1 MTGGA
6 GPTAPDRMADRTR
19 AGAGPQSVRTI
30 VAARLRADPRIRTR
44 APMHQ
49 IALDL
54 HRVEAP
60 TLENFVAGRNGEAL
74 ACLRALRRAQ
84 GASVPLV
91 YLWGEPGCGKTHL
104 ALAAADDGRA
114 LAADAPL
121 DAFEAQVSDA
131 GERPAVV
138 AVLDVERLDEARQS
152 LLFHLINR
160 MRAHPQGTV
169 LASGSQPPVALA
181 VRDDLRT
188 RLGSGLVFRLQLLD
202 DQEKSAALERVARE
216 RGVTVAADVIP
227 WLIAHTSRDIRALLR
242 TFDALDRRAF
252 ERRRAITLPLLRE
265 LLQEN
270 AAGAPPQRA
279 GGDAAL
285 PS

>member
-1 MTGGA
+1 
-6 GPTAPDRMADRTR
+6 
-19 AGAGPQSVRTI
+19 
-30 VAARLRADPRIRTR
+30 
-44 APMHQ
+44 MHQ

-60 TLENFVAGRNGEAL
+60 TLDNFVAGRNGEVL
-74 ACLRALRRAQ
+74 ACLRALRGARSATPTPSASASAPPS
-84 GASVPLV
+84 ASVPPSASIPLV
-91 YLWGEPGCGKTHL
+91 YLWGEAGCGKTHL
-104 ALAAADDGRA
+104 ATAAADAGRA
-114 LAADAPL
+114 LAADAPRA
-121 DAFEAQVSDA
+121 AFEALIADA
-131 GERPAVV
+131 AEQPRIV

-160 MRAHPQGTV
+160 ARAQPDSTV
-169 LASGSQPPVALA
+169 LATGAQPPLGLAL
-181 VRDDLRT
+181 RDDLRT

-202 DQEKSAALERVARE
+202 DREKAAALERVARE
-216 RGVTVAADVIP
+216 RGVTVASDVIP

-265 LLQEN
+265 LLQETGAMPAP
-270 AAGAPPQRA
+270 AASG
-279 GGDAAL
+279 GGDTL